1 MAAAAAV
8 PAAVKMTPRDQL
20 LLHTLH
26 TRIGPD
32 WNAISQCIVSLSHE
46 DPGAAPAGSPAS
58 AESIFS
64 PANCEAE
71 YTEVT
76 MKVSKG
82 RTESAATIARIL
94 RKRHLDELQRSIRKH
109 EEEYK
114 KLAVELQRLKANEFG
129 EADLN
134 GLLKKYEEET
144 ARNAAM
150 LNSRKPKLDRFPL
163 HPSATKREEAPVPS
177 ASPAKVEVAP
187 APEAAPMVVDVQ
199 DNSISPPKSVKSPVP
214 TADPSTPRVEATP
227 PVEETA
233 DAASEGHR
241 TRSRSPS
248 KSATSARSE
257 KKNQRK
263 RPAESSPPP
272 AEPPVATG
280 ASGVASQSVAGD
292 VTPRTTRS
300 RRSSPA
306 PRPASTLVPKAVDE
320 DASDVDVSAVRQ
332 SRARKRTRV
341 DQVDDD
347 CASDAGSFAPEDHFR
362 YATPEREPNL
372 SMVADVAEEVAAD
385 NEENVARAQ
394 RSWRASVMQLWHQIA
409 ENKNANLF
417 RHPVDPKKVEGYGE
431 VILKPMDLGTIKKYI
446 ELGIIVSA
454 RDMEYHLMLMYTNA
468 LMFNT
473 SGEFVHNATLE
484 MRADTLAQLENFRQI
499 IASSSE
505 NPEGGRE
512 NRRKKPEEGT
522 PRSKR
527 IRQGRNA

>member
-1 MAAAAAV
+1 
-8 PAAVKMTPRDQL
+8 
-20 LLHTLH
+20 
-26 TRIGPD
+26 
-32 WNAISQCIVSLSHE
+32 
-46 DPGAAPAGSPAS
+46 
-58 AESIFS
+58 
-64 PANCEAE
+64 
-71 YTEVT
+71 
-76 MKVSKG
+76 
-82 RTESAATIARIL
+82 
-94 RKRHLDELQRSIRKH
+94 
-109 EEEYK
+109 
-114 KLAVELQRLKANEFG
+114 
-129 EADLN
+129 
-134 GLLKKYEEET
+134 
-144 ARNAAM
+144 
-150 LNSRKPKLDRFPL
+150 
-163 HPSATKREEAPVPS
+163 
-177 ASPAKVEVAP
+177 
-187 APEAAPMVVDVQ
+187 MVVDVQ
-199 DNSISPPKSVKSPVP
+199 DNISPPKSVKSPVP

-227 PVEETA
+227 PVEETT

-272 AEPPVATG
+272 TEPPVATG

-306 PRPASTLVPKAVDE
+306 PRPASTLVPKAVDVAAE

-341 DQVDDD
+341 DQVTINYIRPRKFVRAYSVSGQQVDDD

-385 NEENVARAQ
+385 NEEDVARAQ

-417 RHPVDPKKVEGYGE
+417 RHPVDPKKVEGCVTALNYPALVIPLLPLPSILTELAVRRRYGE

-454 RDMEYHLMLMYTNA
+454 RDMEYHLMLM
-468 LMFNT
+468 
-473 SGEFVHNATLE
+473 SGLSNPYLLPCDSIRSLI
-484 MRADTLAQLENFRQI
+484 ML
-499 IASSSE
+499 SS
-505 NPEGGRE
+505 
-512 NRRKKPEEGT
+512 GT
-522 PRSKR
+522 PTPSCLTQAESLSTTRRSRCVPTPLRNLKTSDKSLHPAQR
-527 IRQGRNA
+527 IPRGGVKIGGKNLKKGLRDRSAFVKVGMLERFGLNIFHLPQLVFGGVPWAKVVESY